1 MVERILTCAIH
12 VVFVTMV
19 TSTHFLC
26 GMLQVG
32 AWRVE
37 TAPHYR
43 THCEEPCPVK
53 TMNGFVTPPN
63 DGSPPSLLYPSGVCL
78 CTHVHYR
85 RGNIFLCLPPAKR
98 LNRAVLSFKHTLT
111 LQSTYMIKWLTYAS

>member
-1 MVERILTCAIH
+1 MIKRILTCAIR

-37 TAPHYR
+37 TAPRYH

-53 TMNGFVTPPN
+53 TRSVHQMMAIEVLLRYYILAVSAYVLTSTTGGGTYSSVCHQPN
-63 DGSPPSLLYPSGVCL
+63 VS
-78 CTHVHYR
+78 T
-85 RGNIFLCLPPAKR
+85 
-98 LNRAVLSFKHTLT
+98 VLF
-111 LQSTYMIKWLTYAS
+111 